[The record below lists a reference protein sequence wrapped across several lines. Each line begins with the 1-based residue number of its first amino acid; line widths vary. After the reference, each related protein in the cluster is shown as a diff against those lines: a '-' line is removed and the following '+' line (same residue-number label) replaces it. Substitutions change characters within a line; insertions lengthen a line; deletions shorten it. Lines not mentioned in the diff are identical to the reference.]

1 MGPGPDDDSAGT
13 TPLGGAVTGQVQA
26 GRFVLEVGAPAGTR
40 AQFDPAAAADS
51 TPLRVALSQPS
62 EPDAASGVE
71 EAVGEA
77 ASVTSRVERALE
89 LFTAVAQGRILDRKI
104 LLKEVDVLIGAL
116 ERLDREGRHREAL
129 RLGRAL
135 ASLAA
140 LAMRWVTLV
149 QSLRIALRAARAV
162 GDAPAIAWA
171 RHELGTLFLGAED
184 AAAANSELREAL
196 RIREELG
203 DEEGAEV
210 TQHNLAVLRGTLG
223 APRPDGL
230 RPAWIAAIV
239 AGVLLLVAGGVA
251 VALLLRDGDNGPPPA
266 DTTPPVVS
274 FTETPDD
281 PTEELS
287 ASFSFEA
294 DERVRTFEC
303 RLDDGAFEECVSPQN
318 IPGPLGVGPH
328 VFAVRAVD
336 FADNV
341 GEAAVHEWTIERGE
355 GPVAVIVDGP
365 AELTSETTATFTI
378 EAPDAVRLECAVDG
392 GDAQSCPTLVAF
404 EVDEGEHVF
413 EVRGFDAS
421 DTAGPPATHRWTVDT
436 TGPEVTID
444 EVTFTNGLA
453 VEVAFTPGEDGV
465 TVECAL
471 LERTAVEE
479 GEEEPEPRLI
489 ETQGDCQSPAVFD
502 ELQPETLYVA
512 RVTGTDA
519 VGNVG
524 EPDEE
529 EFDTVADVE

>member
-1 MGPGPDDDSAGT
+1 MQM
-13 TPLGGAVTGQVQA
+13 GGAVTGHVQA

-40 AQFDPAAAADS
+40 AHFDPAAATDS

-62 EPDAASGVE
+62 EPDVAAGVE

-77 ASVTSRVERALE
+77 ASVTSHVERALE
-89 LFTAVAQGRILDRKI
+89 LFTAVAQGRVLDRKI

-116 ERLDREGRHREAL
+116 ERLDREGRHRDAL

-149 QSLRIALRAARAV
+149 QSLRIALHAARAV

-184 AAAANSELREAL
+184 AAAANGELSEAL
-196 RIREELG
+196 RLREELA

-210 TQHNLAVLRGTLG
+210 TRHNLEVLRGTLG
-223 APRPDGL
+223 APRPDGGL

-251 VALLLRDGDNGPPPA
+251 VALLLRDDDDGPPPA
-266 DTTPPVVS
+266 DTIPPTVS

-303 RLDDGAFEECVSPQN
+303 RLDDGAFAECISPQN
-318 IPGPLGVGPH
+318 IPGPLSVGPH

-355 GPVAVIVDGP
+355 GPTAVIVDGP

-378 EAPDAVRLECAVDG
+378 EAPDAVRLECSVDG
-392 GDAQSCPTLVAF
+392 GDARSCPTLVAF
-404 EVDEGEHVF
+404 DVDEGQHVF

-444 EVTFTNGLA
+444 AVTFTNGLA
-453 VEVAFTPGEDGV
+453 VEVAFTPGEDGI

-471 LERTAVEE
+471 LQRTAVEE

-489 ETQGDCQSPAVFD
+489 ETQGDCESPAVFD
-502 ELQPETLYVA
+502 DLEQETLYVA

-529 EFDTVADVE
+529 EFDTIADVE